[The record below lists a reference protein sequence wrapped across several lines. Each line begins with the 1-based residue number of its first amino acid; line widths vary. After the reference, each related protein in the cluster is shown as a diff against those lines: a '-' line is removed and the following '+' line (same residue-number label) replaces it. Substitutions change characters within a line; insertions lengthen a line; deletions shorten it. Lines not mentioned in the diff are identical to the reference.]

1 MKRWIISGLIL
12 AFIGMDVYAQIQP
25 QKPPTEESRKLESQ
39 LQALGQEL
47 QHMEDSGYS
56 DKHPRV
62 VQLRAQIAK
71 LKAVAAGLSNGA
83 SATGDASPLMALQSA
98 VKGTFW
104 RNVNWI
110 SVLDLSTD
118 QQRRMDDIFQQF
130 RLKLID
136 DNAALSKEEVMLEP
150 LWKDDLSSSGEAKLL
165 AQIDRIAEAR
175 AQLEKTNSRM
185 LVSLL
190 KVMTPEQRA
199 KLPSGPSSGS
209 VVKPTN

>member
-12 AFIGMDVYAQIQP
+12 AFIGMDAYAQIQP
-25 QKPPTEESRKLESQ
+25 QKPSTDELRTLESQ
-39 LQALGQEL
+39 IQALGQEL
-47 QHMEDSGYS
+47 QHMQDSGYA

-71 LKAVAAGLSNGA
+71 LKAAAASLSNGA
-83 SATGDASPLMALQSA
+83 SETGEASPLKALHSA

-150 LWKDDLSSSGEAKLL
+150 LWRDDLSSSSEAKLL

-199 KLPSGPSSGS
+199 KLPSGPSKGS
-209 VVKPTN
+209 VVKSTK

>member
-1 MKRWIISGLIL
+1 MKRLIISGLIL

-25 QKPPTEESRKLESQ
+25 QKPSTEELRKLESQ

-47 QHMEDSGYS
+47 QHMQDSGYA

-71 LKAVAAGLSNGA
+71 LKAAAAGLSNGA
-83 SATGDASPLMALQSA
+83 SATGGASPLTPLQSA

-104 RNVNWI
+104 RNANWI

-150 LWKDDLSSSGEAKLL
+150 LWREDLSSSSEAKLL

-199 KLPSGPSSGS
+199 KLPSGPSKGPVDKST
-209 VVKPTN
+209 K

>member
-1 MKRWIISGLIL
+1 
-12 AFIGMDVYAQIQP
+12 
-25 QKPPTEESRKLESQ
+25 
-39 LQALGQEL
+39 
-47 QHMEDSGYS
+47 
-56 DKHPRV
+56 
-62 VQLRAQIAK
+62 LRAQIDK
-71 LKAVAAGLSNGA
+71 LKAAAASLSNGA
-83 SATGDASPLMALQSA
+83 SPTGDASPLTALQPA

-118 QQRRMDDIFQQF
+118 QRRRMDDIFQQF
-130 RLKLID
+130 RLKLVD

-150 LWKDDLSSSGEAKLL
+150 LWRDLSSSSEAKLL

-199 KLPSGPSSGS
+199 KLPSGPSKGS
-209 VVKPTN
+209 VVKSTK

>member
-12 AFIGMDVYAQIQP
+12 AFIRMDVYGQIQP
-25 QKPPTEESRKLESQ
+25 QKPSPEELRTLESQ
-39 LQALGQEL
+39 IQALGQEL
-47 QHMEDSGYS
+47 QHMQDSGYA

-71 LKAVAAGLSNGA
+71 LKAAAALSNGE
-83 SATGDASPLMALQSA
+83 SATGDASPLTALQSA

-110 SVLDLSTD
+110 SVLELSTD

-150 LWKDDLSSSGEAKLL
+150 LWRDDLSSSSEAKLL
-165 AQIDRIAEAR
+165 TQIDRIAEAR

-199 KLPSGPSSGS
+199 KLPSRPSKGS
-209 VVKPTN
+209 VDKSTK

>member
-25 QKPPTEESRKLESQ
+25 QKPSTDESRTSESQ
-39 LQALGQEL
+39 IQALGQEL
-47 QHMEDSGYS
+47 QRMQDSGYG

-62 VQLRAQIAK
+62 VQLRTQIAK
-71 LKAVAAGLSNGA
+71 LKLASASLSSGA
-83 SATGDASPLMALQSA
+83 SVTGDASPLTALQSA

-104 RNVNWI
+104 RDVNWI

-136 DNAALSKEEVMLEP
+136 DNAALSKEEVMIEP
-150 LWKDDLSSSGEAKLL
+150 LWRDDLSSSSEAKLL

-199 KLPSGPSSGS
+199 KLPSGPSKSS
-209 VVKPTN
+209 VIKATK

>member
-1 MKRWIISGLIL
+1 MKRWIITGLIL
-12 AFIGMDVYAQIQP
+12 AFIGMDVYAQIHP
-25 QKPPTEESRKLESQ
+25 QKPSTDELLTLESQ
-39 LQALGQEL
+39 IQALGQEL
-47 QHMEDSGYS
+47 QHMQDSGYA

-62 VQLRAQIAK
+62 VELRAQIAK
-71 LKAVAAGLSNGA
+71 LKVAERSLSNGA
-83 SATGDASPLMALQSA
+83 SATGDASPMPALQSA

-104 RNVNWI
+104 RDANWI

-150 LWKDDLSSSGEAKLL
+150 LWRDDLSSSSEAKLL

-199 KLPSGPSSGS
+199 KLPSGPSRGS
-209 VVKPTN
+209 AVKITK

>member
-1 MKRWIISGLIL
+1 MKRWIISGLIV

-25 QKPPTEESRKLESQ
+25 QKPSTDESRTLESQ
-39 LQALGQEL
+39 IKALGQEL
-47 QHMEDSGYS
+47 QHTQDSGYA
-56 DKHPRV
+56 DTHPQV

-71 LKAVAAGLSNGA
+71 LKAAASFSNGA
-83 SATGDASPLMALQSA
+83 NATGDASPLTALQSA

-150 LWKDDLSSSGEAKLL
+150 LWRDDLSSSSEAKLL

-199 KLPSGPSSGS
+199 KLPSGPSKGS
-209 VVKPTN
+209 VVKSTK

>member
-1 MKRWIISGLIL
+1 MKRWLISGLLL

-25 QKPPTEESRKLESQ
+25 QNPSADELPTLESQ
-39 LQALGQEL
+39 IQALGQEL
-47 QHMEDSGYS
+47 QHMQDSGYA

-71 LKAVAAGLSNGA
+71 LKAAAAGLSNGA
-83 SATGDASPLMALQSA
+83 SATGGASPLTPLQSA

-150 LWKDDLSSSGEAKLL
+150 LWREDLSSSSEAKLL

-199 KLPSGPSSGS
+199 KLPSGPSKGS
-209 VVKPTN
+209 VDKSTK

>member
-25 QKPPTEESRKLESQ
+25 QKPSTEELRKLESQ

-47 QHMEDSGYS
+47 QHMQDSGYA
-56 DKHPRV
+56 DKHPQV
-62 VQLRAQIAK
+62 VELRAQIAK
-71 LKAVAAGLSNGA
+71 LKAAEASLSNAA
-83 SATGDASPLMALQSA
+83 SASGEASPLTALQSA

-104 RNVNWI
+104 RDVNWI

-150 LWKDDLSSSGEAKLL
+150 LWKDDLSSSSEAKLL

-199 KLPSGPSSGS
+199 KLPSGPAKGS
-209 VVKPTN
+209 VVKSTK

>member
-1 MKRWIISGLIL
+1 MKRWVISGLIL
-12 AFIGMDVYAQIQP
+12 AFIGMDVYGQIQP
-25 QKPPTEESRKLESQ
+25 QKPSTDELRTLESQ
-39 LQALGQEL
+39 IQALGQEL
-47 QHMEDSGYS
+47 QHMQDSGYA

-71 LKAVAAGLSNGA
+71 LKAASASLSNGA
-83 SATGDASPLMALQSA
+83 SATGDASPLTALQSA
-98 VKGTFW
+98 VRGTFW
-104 RNVNWI
+104 RNVKWI
-110 SVLDLSTD
+110 NVLDLSTD
-118 QQRRMDDIFQQF
+118 QQQRMDDIFQQF

-150 LWKDDLSSSGEAKLL
+150 LWRDDLSSSNEAKLL

-190 KVMTPEQRA
+190 KVMTAEQRA
-199 KLPSGPSSGS
+199 KLPSGPSNRSA
-209 VVKPTN
+209 VKITK